1 MEEKECGD
9 VVHKTP
15 LAAPALPQSRVP
27 AYIDPT
33 NVASKDDLNN
43 AVQEIK
49 NNPDVVDIVATKA
62 DLDAYDKS
70 QLTDKDIVKVLTDE
84 SQGGGV
90 GYYRYSAETTE
101 FTLIGTLYKATQET
115 LSSDKGTA
123 VIANDPTGGLL
134 KFTTNDGKQ
143 SGIAVNDGEQDIYAQ
158 LYSKTTEDNNGA
170 RISLNPTG
178 AYYTK
183 GDKVTTTPEDEIV
196 TLKSMKEYFA
206 EQIKPI
212 QTKIDELTEKVNGL
226 IEPKT
231 LDKTNINNTPGT
243 FIFTGN
249 SDNEGTFP
257 KEGCDWA
264 GIQLAAGKDAYQI
277 IGSNGLWI
285 RVNDGGVTAETT
297 KESWGQWIQINTTPE
312 LH

>member
-33 NVASKDDLNN
+33 NVATKTELND
-43 AVQEIK
+43 AIAEIK

-62 DLDAYDKS
+62 DLDTYDKS

-143 SGIAVNDGEQDIYAQ
+143 SGIAVNDGEQNIYAQ

-183 GDKVTTTPEDEIV
+183 GDSIAFTDDDEIV
-196 TLKSMKEYFA
+196 TKKALNETLKSLQAKV
-206 EQIKPI
+206 
-212 QTKIDELTEKVNGL
+212 DELSKQVSGL

-231 LDKTNINNTPGT
+231 LTKDNINNTPGT

-297 KESWGQWIQINTTPE
+297 KANWGEWIQINTTPE
-312 LH
+312 LQ